1 MKPIIINPHKEAWP
15 GKLAFEPGTF
25 AVIPKGVKVRT
36 MHPSR
41 DEYVTARAQK
51 VRVNHMLPG
60 RFVSVRE
67 ALEEYRQRLEGQGVD
82 LSELERWRKENA
94 PEYYRCMV
102 RVEEPSVRWAGSGG
116 YWCEVPASAV
126 EPVEQPLQERMKSD
140 A

>member
-67 ALEEYRQRLEGQGVD
+67 ARNKYRAKLESEGFD
-82 LSELERWRKENA
+82 LSCLDQWYSDNA

-102 RVEEPSVRWAGSGG
+102 QIEEPSVRWAGSGG
-116 YWCEVPASAV
+116 YWCEVPVSAV